1 VFAAAARHAPVDLSA
16 RSRLA
21 ERVDRALST
30 DADRWVARRL
40 LAGRLGTSPGLP
52 DAGIDPAPIRL
63 RYFPGRTDRRVLVV
77 AGVHGSEHQGIEIAR
92 RLVDQLVRRRRE
104 GRHPAA
110 GVLVVPVLF
119 PDNAR
124 HGPTGR
130 REGDVPTN
138 RNFPAAGRP
147 LSDAATGPDGTPL
160 DALGRPI
167 HRANRLLVRLLE
179 RYRPRH
185 VISIHGTKAPHR
197 AGVFSDPYRA
207 GGVRTGDRIHP
218 LTGSSAPT
226 VEAESVPEPVSR
238 AAATRDSG
246 LPSHRSLEAARRRT
260 RADQRLALAAAR
272 SIARQTDG
280 FERLR
285 AGRQQ
290 AEARRAA
297 AAGHWP
303 EPRVARHPA
312 VAGNRLGG
320 RPSAHWSGEVAGG
333 VSLGRYA
340 PARGIGVFTVEPAI
354 NRASGDYPVSLDPGV
369 PAAVRREELEAYARA
384 LRTVILDRDPTN
396 SHPAS
401 RSPDRR
407 STGPPPNRPSS

>member
-1 VFAAAARHAPVDLSA
+1 MFAAAARHAPVDLDA
-16 RSRLA
+16 RSPLA
-21 ERVDRALST
+21 ERVDGALSA

-63 RYFPGRTDRRVLVV
+63 RYFSGRTDRRVLVV

-92 RLVDQLVRRRRE
+92 RLVDQLARCRRE

-147 LSDAATGPDGTPL
+147 LSNAATGPDGRPL

-167 HRANRLLVRLLE
+167 HRANRLLVRLIE

-207 GGVRTGDRIHP
+207 GGVRPADRLHP
-218 LTGSSAPT
+218 LTDSPAPT
-226 VEAESVPEPVSR
+226 VPEPDVETRRDVLGRGLHR
-238 AAATRDSG
+238 ADPA
-246 LPSHRSLEAARRRT
+246 PVSHRSLAEARRRT

-272 SIARQTDG
+272 SIARQTDDL
-280 FERLR
+280 EPLR

-290 AEARRAA
+290 AEARRAP
-297 AAGHWP
+297 AAGRWP

-320 RPSAHWSGEVAGG
+320 CPNAHWSGEVAGG

-354 NRASGDYPVSLDPGV
+354 NRASGDYPVALDPGV

-384 LRTVILDRDPTN
+384 LRTVILDRNP
-396 SHPAS
+396 
-401 RSPDRR
+401 
-407 STGPPPNRPSS
+407 GPPEADLLPAGRAPGSSA